1 MGQAENYLRN
11 QRFDEELQNWI
22 REIRDDAFVEIR
34 I

>member
-1 MGQAENYLRN
+1 LRN